1 MAEVAPISLR
11 PEPLTRER
19 FAPYGNVV
27 EAARGQPGAM
37 NEARFE
43 RFDDLCDIDLGGGEV
58 SISVVRCRAP
68 TSLPLRIDMVERHP
82 LGSQAFVPLK
92 PCRMV
97 VVVAP
102 PGESVD
108 ASDLRAFVTN
118 GRQGINYHRGTW
130 HMPLIAFDA
139 GQEFLVVDRGG
150 GEPNCDQ
157 HSLDDIVMLEAVAI
171 PA

>member
-1 MAEVAPISLR
+1 MADTTTLSLK

-19 FAPYGNVV
+19 FAPYGDVV
-27 EAARGQPGAM
+27 EGALDGPSVM
-37 NEARFE
+37 NEARFQ
-43 RFDDLCDIDLGGGEV
+43 RFDDLCDVDLGDGDV
-58 SISVVRCRAP
+58 SISIARCRAP
-68 TSLPLRIDMVERHP
+68 TVLPLRVDRVERHP

-102 PGESVD
+102 PGEAVD
-108 ASDLRAFVTN
+108 AEDLRAFVTN

-139 GQEFLVVDRGG
+139 GQDFLIVDRGG
-150 GEPNCDQ
+150 EEANCDT
-157 HSLDDIVMLEAVAI
+157 HSLDQIVMLEA
-171 PA
+171 P

>member
-1 MAEVAPISLR
+1 MADARVLSLK

-19 FAPYGNVV
+19 FAPYGDVIEGAQNSPNV
-27 EAARGQPGAM
+27 M
-37 NEARFE
+37 NEARFQ
-43 RFDDLCDIDLGGGEV
+43 RFDDLCDVDLGDGDV
-58 SISVVRCRAP
+58 SISIARCRAP
-68 TSLPLRIDMVERHP
+68 TVLPLRIDMVERHP

-108 ASDLRAFVTN
+108 ADELRAFVTN

-130 HMPLIAFDA
+130 HMPLIAFDT
-139 GQEFLVVDRGG
+139 GQDFLIVDRGG
-150 GEPNCDQ
+150 KEANCDT
-157 HSLDDIVMLEAVAI
+157 HALDRTVMLEAV
-171 PA
+171 

>member
-1 MAEVAPISLR
+1 MAERDSISLR
-11 PEPLTRER
+11 PEPLTKER
-19 FAPYGNVV
+19 FARYGDVI
-27 EAARGQPGAM
+27 EASLENPDAM
-37 NEARFE
+37 NEARFQ
-43 RFDDLCDIDLGGGEV
+43 RFDDLCDIDVGGGDV
-58 SISVVRCRAP
+58 AISVARCRAP
-68 TSLPLRIDMVERHP
+68 TTLPLRIDMVERHP

-108 ASDLRAFVTN
+108 ADELRAFVTN

-139 GQEFLVVDRGG
+139 GQDFLIVDRGG
-150 GEPNCDQ
+150 KEANCDT
-157 HSLDDIVMLEAVAI
+157 HALDRIVMLETV
-171 PA
+171 

>member
-1 MAEVAPISLR
+1 MADARMLSLK

-19 FAPYGNVV
+19 FAPYGDVIEGALDSPNV
-27 EAARGQPGAM
+27 M
-37 NEARFE
+37 NEARFQ
-43 RFDDLCDIDLGGGEV
+43 RFDDLCDVDLGDGDV
-58 SISVVRCRAP
+58 SISIARCRAP
-68 TSLPLRIDMVERHP
+68 TVLPLRIDMVERHP

-108 ASDLRAFVTN
+108 ADDLRAFVTN

-139 GQEFLVVDRGG
+139 GQDFLIVDRGG
-150 GEPNCDQ
+150 KEANCDT
-157 HSLDDIVMLEAVAI
+157 HSLDQIVMLEAV
-171 PA
+171 